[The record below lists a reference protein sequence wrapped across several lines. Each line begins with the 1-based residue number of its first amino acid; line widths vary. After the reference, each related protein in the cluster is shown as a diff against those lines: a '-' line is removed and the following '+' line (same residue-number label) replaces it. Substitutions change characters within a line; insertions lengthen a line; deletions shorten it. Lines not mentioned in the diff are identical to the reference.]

1 VGSTFGFTVRTSGS
15 PLPALTETGNLP
27 AGLSFTS
34 NGNGTASFSGTPNA
48 GTGGLYTITIAA
60 TNSGGT
66 TTQTFKLTVAQ
77 TPTITNASSAS
88 ATHGTTFSFKFTTA
102 GYPVPTITHT
112 GTVSGLSWSNTG
124 SGTFTLSGTP
134 RTAGT
139 YTLTVTAT
147 NSAGKT
153 TQTFKLTVA

>member
-1 VGSTFGFTVRTSGS
+1 
-15 PLPALTETGNLP
+15 
-27 AGLSFTS
+27 
-34 NGNGTASFSGTPNA
+34 
-48 GTGGLYTITIAA
+48 
-60 TNSGGT
+60 
-66 TTQTFKLTVAQ
+66 
-77 TPTITNASSAS
+77 
-88 ATHGTTFSFKFTTA
+88 
-102 GYPVPTITHT
+102 VPTITHT